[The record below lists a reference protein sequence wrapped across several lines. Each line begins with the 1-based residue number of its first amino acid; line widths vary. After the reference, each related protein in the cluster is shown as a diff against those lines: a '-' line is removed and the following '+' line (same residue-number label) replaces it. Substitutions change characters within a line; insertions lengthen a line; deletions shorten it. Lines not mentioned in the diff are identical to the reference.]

1 MPVIAPPNRNC
12 IIGLLTAA
20 LAGAA
25 AWFAF
30 NAGGDVVGH
39 LLLAVVISV
48 AMWMACDPFAD
59 AAQWIGKRLGIPGSV
74 RGATLD
80 AIASSMPEL
89 SVGILFVY
97 EFDDFGASVATCAGS
112 AVYNMILIPAL
123 CALAIS
129 FHRKDRPYIGVG
141 RDVLFRDGMWFLL
154 SESVLILLLFFGR
167 FEWWAAVLLL
177 GLYVGYLVHLYRDA
191 RMHRRQIRA
200 DREEELAN
208 GTVDEDDDD
217 DDGDAEVNILGGAL
231 SIPLNSIVAVA
242 TIVITTGIV
251 VFASHILV
259 DSCQSLSKALDVPSF
274 FIAVIVVA
282 AASSMPDTML
292 SMAAALRGDDAGAVS
307 NAFGSNTF
315 DVNICL
321 SLPILIYVIR
331 NNGAGIEL
339 EQSGGILALGC
350 LLWVLSAL
358 TLYVIGQKYRVGR
371 PRAFVLIVLYL
382 VFIGYAVLG
391 SLGMVP
397 GIK

>member
-1 MPVIAPPNRNC
+1 MLVIARPHRNC
-12 IIGLLTAA
+12 TIGLLTAA
-20 LAGAA
+20 IAGVGTFLAFGAGAE
-25 AWFAF
+25 
-30 NAGGDVVGH
+30 VIGH
-39 LLLAVVISV
+39 LLLTVVISV

-59 AAQWIGKRLGIPGSV
+59 AAQWIGKRLRIPGSV

-89 SVGILFVY
+89 SVGVLFVY

-112 AVYNMILIPAL
+112 AIYNMILIPAL

-129 FHRKDRPYIGVG
+129 FKRKERPFISIG

-154 SESVLILLLFFGR
+154 SETVLIALLFFGR
-167 FEWWAAVLLL
+167 FEWWAVLLLL

-191 RMHRRQIRA
+191 YSHRRKVRA
-200 DREEELAN
+200 EQAEQLAN
-208 GTVDEDDDD
+208 GTIDEDDDD
-217 DDGDAEVNILGGAL
+217 LGEARVRVLGGAL
-231 SIPLNSIVAVA
+231 SIPLNGVVALM
-242 TIVITTGIV
+242 TIVIATGIV
-251 VFASHILV
+251 VYASHYLV
-259 DSCQSLSKALDVPSF
+259 ESCQALSKTLDVPSF

-292 SMAAALRGDDAGAVS
+292 SLAAALRGDDAGAVS

-321 SLPILIYVIR
+321 SLPILIYVLR
-331 NNGAGIEL
+331 NNGAGIVL
-339 EQSGGILALGC
+339 EQSSGILALGG
-350 LLWVLSAL
+350 LLWILSAL

-371 PRAFVLIVLYL
+371 PRALVLMVLYL
-382 VFIGYAVLG
+382 IFIGYAVLG

>member
-1 MPVIAPPNRNC
+1 MPLIARPNRNC

-30 NAGGDVVGH
+30 NAGGEVVGH
-39 LLLAVVISV
+39 LLLTVVISV

-154 SESVLILLLFFGR
+154 SETVLILLLFFGR

-191 RMHRRQIRA
+191 NSHRRQIRA
-200 DREEELAN
+200 ERAELLAS
-208 GTVDEDDDD
+208 GTADEDDDD
-217 DDGDAEVNILGGAL
+217 ADDAVVNILGGAL
-231 SIPLNSIVAVA
+231 SIPLNGIVAVA
-242 TIVITTGIV
+242 TIVITTSIV

-339 EQSGGILALGC
+339 EQSGGILALGS